1 MLNRAALRKAR
12 EIIEVN
18 LKQHRTPAR
27 ADVDQLVDGYPMEH
41 AIRVLKNLEALFPG
55 EDWTDGGGV

>member
-27 ADVDQLVDGYPMEH
+27 ADVDQLVEGYPMEH
-41 AIRVLKNLEALFPG
+41 AIRVLKNLEALFPDD
-55 EDWTDGGGV
+55 EVNGGGV